1 RRFRRK
7 HGLAF
12 NAEQEVGESIG
23 AFVRYSW
30 NDGRTEA
37 FDFTDI
43 NRSIATG
50 LQVQGGLWQQPGHTL
65 GVAFASNS
73 LSSPARQFFAAG
85 GVGL

>member
-1 RRFRRK
+1 ERRYSWMGRPGAVRLLGFATEARMASYADALSQAQATGQMPTDLAPLRRFRRK

-37 FDFTDI
+37 
-43 NRSIATG
+43 
-50 LQVQGGLWQQPGHTL
+50 
-65 GVAFASNS
+65 
-73 LSSPARQFFAAG
+73 
-85 GVGL
+85 